1 MIFKQLTL
9 LRLTKEVQVIACDY
23 VASSL
28 KIDQSMFINNSRRQN
43 WSKSYLLRYSL
54 IVVYKLLQE
63 DYYNLRLDSGCNLG
77 KDLNKS
83 RE

>member
-9 LRLTKEVQVIACDY
+9 LRLTKEVQVIVCDY
-23 VASSL
+23 VALSL
-28 KIDQSMFINNSRRQN
+28 KIDQSMFINSSRRQN